1 MVRHTRRFRFH
12 GWSFWSSFWVF
23 FPFWHHSPALRRL
36 PWALRR
42 PCSVWRKDF
51 LAPLAYRIPS
61 GDVVQSIYS
70 LELVVR
76 LRVRV
81 WIIIADDSGTSPV
94 DGYWRRFYHWFQFA
108 LISRLS
114 FEIYPDFRF
123 TQVIGQMVSTPL
135 KNMKVNW
142 DDYFQYMEK

>member
-1 MVRHTRRFRFH
+1 MVRHTRRVRFH
-12 GWSFWSSFWVF
+12 GWSFWSSFWVI

-76 LRVRV
+76 LWVRV
-81 WIIIADDSGTSPV
+81 WIIIADDSGTSPASGWIAKTLLSLISICSYLEAV
-94 DGYWRRFYHWFQFA
+94 HWPWFQ
-108 LISRLS
+108 
-114 FEIYPDFRF
+114 IYPGYL
-123 TQVIGQMVSTPL
+123 VGGIPTPL